1 MCRSVESALDGD
13 GLRVVRG
20 IGSLRLPVFVDQK
33 TFLKGEKN
41 ARYIFVGIRDFVNG
55 LASDGGAME
64 KFFE

>member
-1 MCRSVESALDGD
+1 VDRL
-13 GLRVVRG
+13 
-20 IGSLRLPVFVDQK
+20 LRLPVFGDQK

-55 LASDGGAME
+55 LASDGGEME